1 STTSPWAAVLTRS
14 KSGWCRPMTK
24 RFHLSI
30 SAIALSVAMLPSTG
44 FAQYSGDPFFDNT
57 VALSQAYGLESIGL
71 RLDLAST
78 FDVPY
83 DDELVETIEGV
94 TGGALERF
102 EGTLAAAD
110 AELAQNLRA
119 ALEEVA
125 EAAEEGEDTAAAV
138 EEARALLAQAYD
150 VVIPQDLRGTPAFTG
165 GIMIQLLLAEEGVAE
180 GYEEAAEGNEPWE
193 YPNGWVALQRVKTL
207 WSEIEADAS
216 EQHAADALE
225 MFEVLDGL
233 YPEAQPPESV
243 AGWNPEEAEAPAQR
257 LGGIVETVV
266 DANLYPGR
274 DAARLSGHLVTL
286 AGEAW
291 TVYDEDEAVARE
303 TLYALYDLYDGE
315 LAGVASLFVPED
327 EETASDMF
335 GILIGAGDDD
345 DDDDAG
351 AEADDDDDDDD
362 VTLSG
367 AEVCGELQTALTN
380 I

>member
-1 STTSPWAAVLTRS
+1 
-14 KSGWCRPMTK
+14 MTK

-30 SAIALSVAMLPSTG
+30 SAIALSVAMLPSAG

-125 EAAEEGEDTAAAV
+125 EAAEEGEDTSAAV

-193 YPNGWVALQRVKTL
+193 YPNGWVALQRVKAL

-286 AGEAW
+286 AGEAC

-345 DDDDAG
+345 DDDDDAG

-367 AEVCGELQTALTN
+367 AEACGELQTALTN
-380 I
+380 IQGAFGG

>member
-1 STTSPWAAVLTRS
+1 
-14 KSGWCRPMTK
+14 MTK
-24 RFHLSI
+24 RFCFSL
-30 SAIALSVAMLPSTG
+30 SAIALSAAMWPAAG
-44 FAQYSGDPFFDNT
+44 FAQYSSDPFFDNT

-78 FDVPY
+78 FQAPY

-94 TGGALERF
+94 TGPALARF
-102 EGTLAAAD
+102 EGTLTAAD
-110 AELAQNLRA
+110 AELAQNLRS

-125 EAAEEGEDTAAAV
+125 ETAEAGEDATAAV
-138 EEARALLAQAYD
+138 EEARGLLAQAFD

-165 GIMIQLLLAEEGVAE
+165 GVMIQLLLAEEGVAE

-193 YPNGWVALQRVKTL
+193 YPNGWVSLQRVKAL
-207 WSEIEADAS
+207 WSDIEADAS
-216 EQHAADALE
+216 EQHAADAQE
-225 MFEVLDGL
+225 MFEALDAL

-274 DAARLSGHLVTL
+274 DAARLAGHLVEL
-286 AGEAW
+286 AGQACSA
-291 TVYDEDEAVARE
+291 YDADEAVANE
-303 TLYALYDLYDGE
+303 TIYALYDLYDGE

-335 GILIGAGDDD
+335 GVLIGAGDDD
-345 DDDDAG
+345 DDDEGG
-351 AEADDDDDDDD
+351 AEAEEDDDDDAA
-362 VTLSG
+362 LSG
-367 AEVCGELQTALTN
+367 AEACSQLQASLTN
-380 I
+380 IQGAFGA

>member
-1 STTSPWAAVLTRS
+1 
-14 KSGWCRPMTK
+14 
-24 RFHLSI
+24 
-30 SAIALSVAMLPSTG
+30 
-44 FAQYSGDPFFDNT
+44 
-57 VALSQAYGLESIGL
+57 
-71 RLDLAST
+71 
-78 FDVPY
+78 
-83 DDELVETIEGV
+83 
-94 TGGALERF
+94 
-102 EGTLAAAD
+102 
-110 AELAQNLRA
+110 
-119 ALEEVA
+119 
-125 EAAEEGEDTAAAV
+125 V

-193 YPNGWVALQRVKTL
+193 YPNGWVALQRVKAL

-225 MFEVLDGL
+225 MFDVLDGL
-233 YPEAQPPESV
+233 YPQAEPPESV

-274 DAARLSGHLVTL
+274 DAARLSGHLVAL
-286 AGEAW
+286 AGEAC

-345 DDDDAG
+345 DDDDDDAG
-351 AEADDDDDDDD
+351 AEADDDDDDDDDDD

-367 AEVCGELQTALTN
+367 AEACGELQTALTN
-380 I
+380 IQGAFGG